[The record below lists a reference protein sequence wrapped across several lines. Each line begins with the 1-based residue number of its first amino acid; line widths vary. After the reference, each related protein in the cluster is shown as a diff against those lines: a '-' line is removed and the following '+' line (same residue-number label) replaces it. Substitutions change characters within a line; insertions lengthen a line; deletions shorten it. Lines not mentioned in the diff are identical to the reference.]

1 METGHGACDQTLMRS
16 RGILVSVAIAG
27 TIVAAGCVAP
37 WIEPLEES
45 LVFRP
50 QPLEAEHVK
59 ALSAAGRIEEVR
71 LETPDGYRLHGWLKR
86 PQHWAPGKP
95 HPLVIIYGGVGQE
108 VSEFVPRVARSH
120 EANDDWGWLMI
131 NYRGFGLSQGS
142 PSERTVLSDAK
153 LVYDWAKAR
162 PDIDGANI
170 VVLGRS
176 LGSYVAIAVAAAR
189 KVRAAILATP
199 FDSAAALGEEHFYGL
214 PLGWLVRGRYNP
226 SLIAPG
232 VSAPA
237 LFVLAEND
245 TVTPVKNGLA
255 LAKRWGG
262 MAKTVLLAG
271 AGHRGV
277 EEREEYWSQIGNFLA
292 ALDPAVAGSTT
303 TVSAPESSTGR

>member
-1 METGHGACDQTLMRS
+1 MRS

-27 TIVAAGCVAP
+27 AIVAAGCVAP
-37 WIEPLEES
+37 FIEPLEES

-50 QPLEAEHVK
+50 QPLDVQHVK
-59 ALSAAGRIEEVR
+59 ALAAAGRIEEVR
-71 LETPDGYRLHGWLKR
+71 LETPDGYKLHGWLKR
-86 PQHWAPGKP
+86 PEHWQPGNP
-95 HPLVIIYGGVGQE
+95 HPLVIVYGGVGQE
-108 VSEFVPRVARSH
+108 VSEFVPRLATSH
-120 EANDDWGWLMI
+120 ASAGEWGWLMI

-153 LVYDWAKAR
+153 LVYDWAQAR
-162 PDIDGANI
+162 ADIDGANI

-199 FDSAAALGEEHFYGL
+199 FDSAAALGEQHFYGL
-214 PLGWLVRGRYNP
+214 PVGWLVQGRYNP
-226 SLIAPG
+226 SLMAPG

-237 LFVLAEND
+237 LFVLAEKD

-262 MAKTVLLAG
+262 LAKTVLLAG

-277 EEREEYWSQIGNFLA
+277 EEREEYWSQIGSFLA
-292 ALDPAVAGSTT
+292 ALDPAVAA
-303 TVSAPESSTGR
+303 SATASSPEPSISR

>member
-1 METGHGACDQTLMRS
+1 VAGA
-16 RGILVSVAIAG
+16 IIA
-27 TIVAAGCVAP
+27 TGCVAP
-37 WIEPLEES
+37 FIEPLEES

-50 QPLEAEHVK
+50 QPLDQQHVK
-59 ALSAAGRIEEVR
+59 ALAGAGRIEEVR
-71 LETPDGYRLHGWLKR
+71 LETPDGYKLHGWLKR
-86 PQHWAPGKP
+86 PEHWTPGRP
-95 HPLVIIYGGVGQE
+95 QPLVIVYGGIGQE
-108 VSEFVPRVARSH
+108 VSEFVPRVSRLH
-120 EANDDWGWLMI
+120 PANGEWGWLMI

-142 PSERTVLSDAK
+142 PSERAVLSDAK
-153 LVYDWAKAR
+153 LIYDWARAR

-199 FDSAAALGEEHFYGL
+199 FDSAAALGEQYFYGL
-214 PLGWLVRGRYNP
+214 PVGWLVQDRYNP
-226 SLIAPG
+226 SLIAPS

-237 LFVLAEND
+237 LFVLAEKD
-245 TVTPVKNGLA
+245 AVTPVKNGLA

-277 EEREEYWSQIGNFLA
+277 EARDEYWNQIGSFLA
-292 ALDPAVAGSTT
+292 ALDPATSA
-303 TVSAPESSTGR
+303 APESSKGR

>member
-1 METGHGACDQTLMRS
+1 MRS
-16 RGILVSVAIAG
+16 RGILVSAAVAGAI
-27 TIVAAGCVAP
+27 IAAGCVAP
-37 WIEPLEES
+37 FMEPLEES

-50 QPLEAEHVK
+50 QPLDEQHVK

-71 LETPDGYRLHGWLKR
+71 LETPDGYKLHGWLKR
-86 PQHWAPGKP
+86 PDHWSPGKP
-95 HPLVIIYGGVGQE
+95 HPLVIVYAGIGQE
-108 VSEFVPRVARSH
+108 VSEYVPRVAGINESNGH
-120 EANDDWGWLMI
+120 WGWLMI

-142 PSERTVLSDAK
+142 PSERTVLADAK
-153 LVYDWAKAR
+153 LIFDWAKAR

-199 FDSAAALGEEHFYGL
+199 FDSAAALGEQHSFGL
-214 PLGWLVRGRYNP
+214 PLAWLVQGRYNP
-226 SLIAPG
+226 SLMAPS

-262 MAKTVLLAG
+262 LARTVLLAG

-277 EEREEYWSQIGNFLA
+277 EDRDEYWTQIGSFLA
-292 ALDPAVAGSTT
+292 ALDPV

>member
-1 METGHGACDQTLMRS
+1 MRS

-27 TIVAAGCVAP
+27 AIVAAGCVAP
-37 WIEPLEES
+37 FIEPLEES

-50 QPLEAEHVK
+50 QPLDQQHVK
-59 ALSAAGRIEEVR
+59 ALAAAGRIEEVR
-71 LETPDGYRLHGWLKR
+71 LETPDGYKLHGWLKR
-86 PQHWAPGKP
+86 PDHWKPGKP
-95 HPLVIIYGGVGQE
+95 HPLVIVYGGIGQE
-108 VSEFVPRVARSH
+108 VSEFVPRAH
-120 EANDDWGWLMI
+120 TTGEWGWLMI

-153 LVYDWAKAR
+153 MVYDWAKAR
-162 PDIDGANI
+162 PDIDGGNI

-199 FDSAAALGEEHFYGL
+199 FDSAAALGEQRFYGL
-214 PLGWLVRGRYNP
+214 PVGWLLQGRYNP
-226 SLIAPG
+226 ALMAPG

-245 TVTPVKNGLA
+245 TVTPVQNGLA

-262 MAKTVLLAG
+262 LAKTVLLAG

-277 EEREEYWSQIGNFLA
+277 EDREEYWNQIGSFLA
-292 ALDPAVAGSTT
+292 ALDPTALPT
-303 TVSAPESSTGR
+303 TVSSAPELSIGK